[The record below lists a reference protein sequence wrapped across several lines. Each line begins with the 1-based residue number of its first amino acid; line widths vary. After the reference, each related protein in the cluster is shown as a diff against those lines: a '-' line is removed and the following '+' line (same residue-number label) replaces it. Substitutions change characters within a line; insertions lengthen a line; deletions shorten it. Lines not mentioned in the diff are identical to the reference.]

1 MKAAVLETV
10 NHLHL
15 REVPIPQPE
24 PGEVLLKVE
33 ATTLCGTDLR
43 ILSGAKTAGVR
54 YGVAMGHEFS
64 GRVHALGSGAPD
76 YLREGMQV
84 GCAPVVACLRCDIC
98 QKGLE
103 HLCPHSQLFG
113 VAMNGGMEEYVLIPA
128 APAANGNL
136 VPVTH
141 EIDPCEL
148 ALAEPLSCCIAGARK
163 FAVRPGET
171 VVVLGTGPIGLIHIA
186 LARMS
191 GATTVIASGR
201 AARLAPAT
209 HMGATH
215 VTEKTGDELIAYVRE
230 VTGGRMADVVVV
242 AVGVPELAGHALQ
255 LAAPQGRVSYFA
267 GFSKGTSA
275 TIDPNLIHYSEITVT
290 GASNASRADYA
301 QAVHL
306 LESRA
311 LDLSSLITHRY
322 PLEQFEEA
330 FEAQRSRAGLKV
342 ALIP

>member
-1 MKAAVLETV
+1 M
-10 NHLHL
+10 
-15 REVPIPQPE
+15 
-24 PGEVLLKVE
+24 
-33 ATTLCGTDLR
+33 
-43 ILSGAKTAGVR
+43 
-54 YGVAMGHEFS
+54 
-64 GRVHALGSGAPD
+64 
-76 YLREGMQV
+76 
-84 GCAPVVACLRCDIC
+84 
-98 QKGLE
+98 
-103 HLCPHSQLFG
+103 
-113 VAMNGGMEEYVLIPA
+113 
-128 APAANGNL
+128 
-136 VPVTH
+136 
-141 EIDPCEL
+141 
-148 ALAEPLSCCIAGARK
+148 
-163 FAVRPGET
+163 
-171 VVVLGTGPIGLIHIA
+171 
-186 LARMS
+186 
-191 GATTVIASGR
+191 IASGR

-209 HMGATH
+209 RMGATH
-215 VTEKTGDELIAYVRE
+215 VTEKTGDELTAYVRE

-330 FEAQRSRAGLKV
+330 CEAQRSRAGLKV